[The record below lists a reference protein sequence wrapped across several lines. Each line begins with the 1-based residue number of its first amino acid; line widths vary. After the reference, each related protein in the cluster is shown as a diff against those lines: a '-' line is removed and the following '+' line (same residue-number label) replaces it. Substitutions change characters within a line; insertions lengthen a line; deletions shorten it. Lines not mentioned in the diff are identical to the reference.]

1 MNEQED
7 TLNPNS
13 EMGKNS
19 SPASEEGNNSAQKD
33 QQQPTESV
41 NENAES
47 STNADKVKVQST
59 SEENKVIEPAEE
71 DAAVVSEEVTEEVK
85 AKNVELKSPVAAAT
99 KKAAPKSMVKKP
111 LGEKKW
117 YVVRAISGKE
127 NKVKLYL
134 DQEINRLGLTDYVSQ
149 VLIPKEKI
157 YTIKAGKKVSK
168 ERSYFPG
175 YILVEANLVG
185 EIPHIIEST
194 TGVIGFLASKGQPP
208 APIRVSEVNRILGK
222 VDELAE
228 SEEMINVPYVV
239 GETVKVTDGPF
250 NSFSGII
257 EEVNEEKKKL
267 KVMVKIFGRKTPLEL
282 GYLQVEKE

>member
-1 MNEQED
+1 MNEQD
-7 TLNPNS
+7 NTLNQNP
-13 EMGKNS
+13 EMGENS
-19 SPASEEGNNSAQKD
+19 SPKSEGEDNSVQNNEQKS
-33 QQQPTESV
+33 ENSV
-41 NENAES
+41 NENTETTFDAEKTVEQS
-47 STNADKVKVQST
+47 SI
-59 SEENKVIEPAEE
+59 EENKTGEKVAEE
-71 DAAVVSEEVTEEVK
+71 SAAVSEEVTEEVK
-85 AKNVELKSPVAAAT
+85 AKNAELKSPVMAAT
-99 KKAAPKSMVKKP
+99 KKAAPKPMVKKP

-175 YILVEANLVG
+175 YILVEAILVG

-208 APIRVSEVNRILGK
+208 APIRMSEVNRILGK